1 MAPATGPYCR
11 YTWRPTILSR
21 LRRTWLPLAL
31 MLLALAVRLH
41 NLTYHSLW
49 FDEAMSVHWARS
61 SLPRILEVSMN
72 LVEDRLPPLYYL
84 FLHYWRLLVGDGE
97 VAVRLPSVLLG
108 TLLIPLVYRL
118 ASDLFDVRVG
128 SLAAALTALNP
139 FLVWYSQEAR
149 MYALAVLLATL
160 GTWFFLRAITFAL
173 SQRRNRDVTT
183 YAPILYWL
191 AYGLCALAGLY
202 THLYTG
208 FLLPAHALYLL
219 LTHRR
224 WRRVWLPFI
233 LTMLVVA
240 LLFAPLALAAWRASS
255 EAGPG
260 DPLAG
265 FWARIWWLLSAFTV
279 WKASLPSFL
288 SAAITAV
295 VAGLAVVGLLAPHRP
310 TLPPSTLN
318 SQPPPARAA
327 EPGRAAPSPPRPAR
341 RSRDGQPPA
350 PHRLTAS
357 HPRRHRHITA
367 LS

>member
-1 MAPATGPYCR
+1 
-11 YTWRPTILSR
+11 
-21 LRRTWLPLAL
+21 

-118 ASDLFDVRVG
+118 ATDLFDARVG

-160 GTWFFLRAITFAL
+160 GTWFFLRATTFAL
-173 SQRRNRDVTT
+173 SHKRNRSVTT
-183 YAPILYWL
+183 CASIPYWL

-224 WRRVWLPFI
+224 SRRVWLPFI

-295 VAGLAVVGLLAPHRP
+295 VTGLAVVGLLTLHRP
-310 TLPPSTLN
+310 TLPSSTLN

-341 RSRDGQPPA
+341 QSRDGQPPA
-350 PHRLTAS
+350 PHCLTAS
-357 HPRRHRHITA
+357 HPRCHRHIAA